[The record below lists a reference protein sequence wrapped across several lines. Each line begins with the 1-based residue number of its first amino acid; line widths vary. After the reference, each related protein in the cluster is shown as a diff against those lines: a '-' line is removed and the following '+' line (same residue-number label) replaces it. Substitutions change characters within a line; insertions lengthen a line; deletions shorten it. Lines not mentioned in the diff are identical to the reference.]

1 MNMFSVKRMIVSL
14 ISGLLFGSGMIIS
27 GMVDPNK
34 VVGFLNVTGAWDP
47 SLIFVLGGALL
58 VFTPIYHLAIKHR
71 EKALN
76 GDVLSLPTNKKIDS
90 NLMLGAVMFGAGWG
104 LVGFCPGPIVA
115 SLSSG
120 NVVVFIFMMSMIVGM
135 TIANKYL
142 SKNAS
147 AC

>member
-1 MNMFSVKRMIVSL
+1 MNIFSVKRMIVSL
-14 ISGLLFGSGMIIS
+14 ISGLLFGSGMVIS

-71 EKALN
+71 EKAFN

-104 LVGFCPGPIVA
+104 LVGFCPGPIFA

-120 NVVVFIFMMSMIVGM
+120 NIVVSIFMLSMIVGM
-135 TIANKYL
+135 IFGNKYL
-142 SKNAS
+142 SKKAS